1 MKYLIKAPEER
12 LRASVQLPAS
22 KSISNRALIL
32 NALSYSPY
40 DIQNLSD
47 CDDTEVM
54 VKALN
59 SNSCDFDIKAAGTA
73 MRFLT
78 AFLSKI
84 IGEWTITGTERMK
97 NRPIKLLVD
106 ALNSLGARIE
116 YMEKEGYP
124 PLRIFGSALQGGEIS
139 LAGGVSSQY
148 ISALLMIAPLMEKG
162 LTLHL
167 EGNIISRP
175 YINLTL
181 QLMEQFGVKAIWN
194 GQTIKILPQEYKPI
208 RFTVESD
215 WSAASYWYSIM
226 ALSKNAEIE
235 LLGLFKNSLQG
246 DAAGAKLFAQL
257 GVGTTFTDR
266 GVVLKYNGNAVK
278 KLIYNFVNEPDLA
291 QTFVVTCVLLNI
303 PFRFTGLQ
311 SLKIKETDRI
321 EALKTE
327 LRKLGYLL
335 TDSND
340 SILEWN
346 GERCEPEA
354 DPIIATYEDHRMA
367 MAFAPAALV
376 LPKGLKVADPE
387 VVTKSYPAYWEDLR
401 KAGFALIEN

>member
-1 MKYLIKAPEER
+1 MKYLIKSPEGAI
-12 LRASVQLPAS
+12 RASVQLPAS

-54 VKALN
+54 VRALN
-59 SNSCDFDIKAAGTA
+59 SDSRDFDIKAAGTA

-84 IGEWTITGTERMK
+84 VGEWTITGTERMK

-116 YMEKEGYP
+116 YIEKEGYP

-148 ISALLMIAPLMEKG
+148 ISALLMVAPLMENG
-162 LTLHL
+162 LTLNL

-175 YINLTL
+175 YIDLTL
-181 QLMEQFGVKAIWN
+181 QLMEQFGVKATWN
-194 GQTIKILPQEYKPI
+194 GQTIRILPQEYEPI

-246 DAAGAKLFAQL
+246 ETVCATGC
-257 GVGTTFTDR
+257 R
-266 GVVLKYNGNAVK
+266 NGLHRSGCPV
-278 KLIYNFVNEPDLA
+278 
-291 QTFVVTCVLLNI
+291 
-303 PFRFTGLQ
+303 
-311 SLKIKETDRI
+311 ETYR
-321 EALKTE
+321 
-327 LRKLGYLL
+327 
-335 TDSND
+335 
-340 SILEWN
+340 
-346 GERCEPEA
+346 
-354 DPIIATYEDHRMA
+354 
-367 MAFAPAALV
+367 
-376 LPKGLKVADPE
+376 
-387 VVTKSYPAYWEDLR
+387 
-401 KAGFALIEN
+401 

>member
-1 MKYLIKAPEER
+1 MEYLIKAPKER
-12 LRASVQLPAS
+12 LWASIQLPAS

-40 DIQNLSD
+40 KIHNLAF
-47 CDDTEVM
+47 CDDTDVM
-54 VKALN
+54 VEALN
-59 SNSCDFDIKAAGTA
+59 SNSRDFDIKAAGTA

-84 IGEWTITGTERMK
+84 VGEWTITGTERMK

-116 YMEKEGYP
+116 YIEKEGYP
-124 PLRIFGSALQGGEIS
+124 PLRIFGSSLQGGEIS
-139 LAGGVSSQY
+139 LAGNVSSQY
-148 ISALLMIAPLMEKG
+148 ISALLMIAPLMENG

-181 QLMEQFGVKAIWN
+181 QLMEKFGVKATWN
-194 GQTIKILPQEYKPI
+194 GQTIRVLPQEYTPI
-208 RFTVESD
+208 HFTVESD
-215 WSAASYWYSIM
+215 WSAASYWYEMM
-226 ALSKNAEIE
+226 ALSKDAGLE
-235 LLGLFKNSLQG
+235 LRGLFKDSLQG

-257 GVGTTFTDR
+257 GVATRFTDMDVR
-266 GVVLKYNGNAVK
+266 LKNNGNVTK

-303 PFRFTGLQ
+303 HFRFTGLQ

-327 LRKLGYLL
+327 LRKLGYVL
-335 TDSND
+335 TDTND

-346 GERCEPEA
+346 GERCEP
-354 DPIIATYEDHRMA
+354 DPDPVIATYEDHRMA

-376 LPKGLKVADPE
+376 LPQGIRIADPK
-387 VVTKSYPAYWEDLR
+387 VVTKSYPTYWDHLR
-401 KAGFALIEN
+401 EAGFTIIES